1 VTKDKHHVFRILLV
15 DDEAADAEILLRS
28 LEQELAAGESRSVEF
43 TVVARAEGALK
54 AIAQQEVHL
63 ILTDVRMP
71 GMGGIEFL
79 KRLQAMS
86 LSIPVIMI
94 SGLNSIDTAVEAI
107 RHGAFDYITK
117 PINPQ
122 VLSARIHRAMRMS
135 EILHQNLALR
145 RMAIP
150 PEGFETLIGVSPA
163 FQDLLRMVKAVA
175 SVRSTVL
182 IVGETGTGKELLAR
196 AIHNLSPEHDHPYQV
211 VDCTRFPEGMIEGEL
226 FGHVKGTFTGAVA
239 DKMGLL
245 ELADGGSVF
254 LDEIVDLPIALQA
267 KLLRVIEEGE
277 VRPVGGTRSKK
288 IDVRF
293 IVATNRDL
301 EACVNRGEFRK
312 DLFYRL
318 NVATL
323 RVPPLRDRV
332 EDIPLLARH
341 FLTQFAREFGKAVT
355 DLHPTAVTDLV
366 AYKWPGNIRELR
378 NVIERAVMLCAGERL
393 VSKELATLLPSIA
406 SGAGAADT
414 LSGEEYLRLPY
425 SEAKEK
431 ILEAFTVRFVKG
443 KLAAHGGNVTRAAQD
458 SGVPRQHFQ
467 QIMKRYLKE
476 DQ

>member
-1 VTKDKHHVFRILLV
+1 MIKDTHHVFRILVV

-28 LEQELAAGESRSVEF
+28 LEQEFAADASRDVEF
-43 TVVARAEGALK
+43 TVTARAEGALK
-54 AIAQQEVHL
+54 AIEQQEIHL

-79 KRLQAMS
+79 KRLQAMN

-94 SGLNSIDTAVEAI
+94 SGLNSVDTAVEAI

-117 PINPQ
+117 PINPP

-135 EILHQNLALR
+135 EILHQNWALR

-150 PEGFETLIGVSPA
+150 TEGFETLIGVSPA
-163 FQDLLRMVKAVA
+163 FQNLLRLVKDVA
-175 SVRSTVL
+175 PVRSTAL

-196 AIHNLSPEHDHPYQV
+196 AIHNLSPDHDQPYQL
-211 VDCTRFPEGMIEGEL
+211 VDCTRFPEGMIESEL
-226 FGHVKGTFTGAVA
+226 FGHVKGAFTGAVA

-254 LDEIVDLPIALQA
+254 LDEIADLPLSLQA
-267 KLLRVIEEGE
+267 KLLRVLEEGE

-293 IVATNRDL
+293 IAATNQDL
-301 EACVNRGEFRK
+301 EARVSRGDFRK

-318 NVATL
+318 NVVTL

-341 FLTQFAREFGKAVT
+341 FLIRFAREFGKAVT
-355 DLHPTAVTDLV
+355 ELHPSAVTDLV
-366 AYKWPGNIRELR
+366 VYTWPGNIRELR
-378 NVIERAVMLCAGERL
+378 NVIERAVMLCTGDRL
-393 VSKELATLLPSIA
+393 TSKELALLLPSVA
-406 SGAGAADT
+406 EGSAAADS
-414 LSGEEYLRLPY
+414 LAGEEYLCFPY

-431 ILEAFTVRFVKG
+431 VLETFTLRYIKG

-467 QIMKRYLKE
+467 QIMKRYFKN
-476 DQ
+476 DA

>member
-1 VTKDKHHVFRILLV
+1 MIKDTHHVFRILVV

-28 LEQELAAGESRSVEF
+28 LEQEFASDASRDVEF
-43 TVVARAEGALK
+43 TVTARAEGALK
-54 AIAQQEVHL
+54 AIEQQEIHL

-79 KRLQAMS
+79 KRLQAMN

-94 SGLNSIDTAVEAI
+94 SGLNSVDTAVEAI

-135 EILHQNLALR
+135 EILHQNWALR

-150 PEGFETLIGVSPA
+150 PEGFEALIGVSPA
-163 FQDLLRMVKAVA
+163 FQNLLRLVKDVA
-175 SVRSTVL
+175 PVRSTAL

-196 AIHNLSPEHDHPYQV
+196 AIHNLSPDHDQPYQL
-211 VDCTRFPEGMIEGEL
+211 VDCTRFPEGMIESEL
-226 FGHVKGTFTGAVA
+226 FGHVKGAFTGAVA

-254 LDEIVDLPIALQA
+254 LDEIADLPLSLQA
-267 KLLRVIEEGE
+267 KLLRVLEEGE

-293 IVATNRDL
+293 IAATNQDL
-301 EACVNRGEFRK
+301 EARVSRGDFRK

-318 NVATL
+318 NVVTL

-341 FLTQFAREFGKAVT
+341 FLIRFAREFGKAVT
-355 DLHPTAVTDLV
+355 ELHPSAVTDLV
-366 AYKWPGNIRELR
+366 VYTWPGNIRELR
-378 NVIERAVMLCAGERL
+378 NVIERAVMLCTGDRL
-393 VSKELATLLPSIA
+393 TSKELALLLPSVA
-406 SGAGAADT
+406 EGSAAADS
-414 LSGEEYLRLPY
+414 LAGGEYLCFPY

-431 ILEAFTVRFVKG
+431 VLEAFTLRYIKG

-467 QIMKRYLKE
+467 QIMKRYLKN
-476 DQ
+476 DA

>member
-1 VTKDKHHVFRILLV
+1 MTKDEHHLFRILLV

-28 LEQELAAGESRSVEF
+28 LEQEFAADESRNVAF

-54 AIAQQEVHL
+54 AIEQEEIHL
-63 ILTDVRMP
+63 ILADVRMP

-86 LSIPVIMI
+86 LSIPVIVI

-107 RHGAFDYITK
+107 RHGAFDYIAK

-122 VLSARIHRAMRMS
+122 VLTARIHRAMRMS
-135 EILHQNLALR
+135 EILHQNWALR
-145 RMAIP
+145 RMAIS

-163 FQDLLRMVKAVA
+163 FQDLLRMVKEVA
-175 SVRSTVL
+175 PVRSTVL

-196 AIHNLSPEHDHPYQV
+196 AIHNLSPDHDRPYQV
-211 VDCTRFPEGMIEGEL
+211 VDCTRFPEGMIESEL
-226 FGHVKGTFTGAVA
+226 FGHVKGAFTGAVV

-254 LDEIVDLPIALQA
+254 LDEIADLPLALQA

-293 IVATNRDL
+293 IAATNQDMGSRV
-301 EACVNRGEFRK
+301 ERGEFRK

-318 NVATL
+318 NVVTL
-323 RVPPLRDRV
+323 RAPPLRDRV

-341 FLTQFAREFGKAVT
+341 FLVQFAREFGKAVT
-355 DLHPTAVTDLV
+355 DLHPSAVTDLV
-366 AYKWPGNIRELR
+366 AYAWPGNIRELR
-378 NVIERAVMLCAGERL
+378 NVIERAVMLCSGDRL
-393 VSKELATLLPSIA
+393 TSAALTALLPFTA
-406 SGAGAADT
+406 EGAGAAVGLAGD
-414 LSGEEYLRLPY
+414 EYLRLPY

-431 ILEAFTVRFVKG
+431 ALEAFTLCYIKG

-467 QIMKRYLKE
+467 QIMKRYLK
-476 DQ
+476 DDA

>member
-1 VTKDKHHVFRILLV
+1 MTKDKQHVFRILLV

-28 LEQELAAGESRSVEF
+28 LEQEFAADEGRTVEF

-54 AIAQQEVHL
+54 AIAQEAIHL
-63 ILTDVRMP
+63 VLADVRMP
-71 GMGGIEFL
+71 GIGGLEFL
-79 KRLQAMS
+79 KRLQALN

-117 PINPQ
+117 PINPPI
-122 VLSARIHRAMRMS
+122 LSARIHRAMRMS
-135 EILHQNLALR
+135 EILHQNWALR

-150 PEGFETLIGVSPA
+150 PEGFETLIGVSPS
-163 FQDLLRMVKAVA
+163 FQNVLRMVKDVA
-175 SVRSTVL
+175 PVRSTVL
-182 IVGETGTGKELLAR
+182 IAGETGTGKELLAR
-196 AIHNLSPEHDHPYQV
+196 AIHNLSPDHDQPYQV
-211 VDCTRFPEGMIEGEL
+211 VDCTRFPEGMIESEL
-226 FGHVKGTFTGAVA
+226 FGHVKGAFTGAVA

-254 LDEIVDLPIALQA
+254 LDEIADLPLSLQA
-267 KLLRVIEEGE
+267 RLLRVIEEGE

-293 IVATNRDL
+293 IAATNQDL
-301 EACVNRGEFRK
+301 EARVERGEFRK

-318 NVATL
+318 NVVTM
-323 RVPPLRDRV
+323 RVPPLRDRL

-341 FLTQFAREFGKAVT
+341 FLVQFAREFGKAVA
-355 DLHPTAVTDLV
+355 DLHPSAVTELV

-378 NVIERAVMLCAGERL
+378 NVIERAVMLCTGDRL
-393 VSKELATLLPSIA
+393 TSKELAPLLPSA
-406 SGAGAADT
+406 SEGSAAADG
-414 LSGEEYLRLPY
+414 LSGEEHLRLPY

-431 ILEAFTVRFVKG
+431 ILEAFTLRYIKG

-476 DQ
+476 DS

>member
-1 VTKDKHHVFRILLV
+1 MTKNKHHVFRILLV

-28 LEQELAAGESRSVEF
+28 LEQELAADESRTVEF

-54 AIAQQEVHL
+54 AIEKEEIHL
-63 ILTDVRMP
+63 ILTDIRMP

-79 KRLQAMS
+79 KRLQALN

-94 SGLNSIDTAVEAI
+94 SGLNSIDTAVESI
-107 RHGAFDYITK
+107 RYGAFDYIAK
-117 PINPQ
+117 PVNPQ

-135 EILHQNLALR
+135 EILHQNWALR
-145 RMAIP
+145 RMALS
-150 PEGFETLIGVSPA
+150 PEGFETLIGVSPS
-163 FQDLLRMVKAVA
+163 FQDLLRMVKEVA
-175 SVRSTVL
+175 SVRSTAL
-182 IVGETGTGKELLAR
+182 IVGETGTGKELLAH
-196 AIHNLSPEHDHPYQV
+196 AIHNLSPEHDQPYQV
-211 VDCTRFPEGMIEGEL
+211 VDCTRFPEGMIESEL
-226 FGHVKGTFTGAVA
+226 FGHLKGAFTGAVVE
-239 DKMGLL
+239 KMGLL

-254 LDEIVDLPIALQA
+254 LDEIADLPLALQA

-293 IVATNRDL
+293 IAATNQDL
-301 EACVNRGEFRK
+301 EARVNRGEFRK

-318 NVATL
+318 NVVTL

-341 FLTQFAREFGKAVT
+341 FLVTFAREFGKAVT
-355 DLHPTAVTDLV
+355 DLHPSAVTDLV

-378 NVIERAVMLCAGERL
+378 NVIERAVMLCGGDRL
-393 VSKELATLLPSIA
+393 TTKELAPLLPS
-406 SGAGAADT
+406 GAGEERAADGMT
-414 LSGEEYLRLPY
+414 AGEYFHLPY

-431 ILEAFTVRFVKG
+431 VLEDFTLRYIKG

-467 QIMKRYLKE
+467 QIMKRYLQ
-476 DQ
+476 DDV